1 MYIERQKKRA
11 LTNNQTHQGK
21 FVHAPRRVGKLV
33 KEFSSKH
40 QEVFQKV
47 LHLFK
52 KVLSSISAIIFAG
65 FEKYFAP
72 YTRSQPKK
80 EAFFIENTLYLQNSS
95 ENICRFKKKPYL
107 CIAFETRDI
116 GRLAQLVQSI
126 CLTSRGSAVRIRQRP
141 QTSRSGAVVA
151 RWAHN
156 PKVVRSNRASATQRR
171 SNRFSFFITLS
182 SELSPDFL

>member
-1 MYIERQKKRA
+1 MYIERQKTRLDALANASKR
-11 LTNNQTHQGK
+11 
-21 FVHAPRRVGKLV
+21 VDKLV
-33 KEFSSKH
+33 KEFLSKH

-52 KVLSSISAIIFAG
+52 KVLSSISAIIFTG

-72 YTRSQPKK
+72 YTQIQPKK

-141 QTSRSGAVVA
+141 PNIAEWSSG
-151 RWAHN
+151 
-156 PKVVRSNRASATQRR
+156 
-171 SNRFSFFITLS
+171 S
-182 SELSPDFL
+182 SLGS

>member
-141 QTSRSGAVVA
+141 PNIAEWSSG
-151 RWAHN
+151 
-156 PKVVRSNRASATQRR
+156 
-171 SNRFSFFITLS
+171 S
-182 SELSPDFL
+182 SLGS

>member
-1 MYIERQKKRA
+1 MYIERQKTRLDKLA
-11 LTNNQTHQGK
+11 N
-21 FVHAPRRVGKLV
+21 ASRRVGKFV

-47 LHLFK
+47 LDVFK
-52 KVLSSISAIIFAG
+52 KVLSSISAIIFTG

-72 YTRSQPKK
+72 YPRFQPKK

-141 QTSRSGAVVA
+141 LQNNESLEKKNFGRLAQLVQSICLTSRGSAV
-151 RWAHN
+151 RIRQRP
-156 PKVVRSNRASATQRR
+156 PK
-171 SNRFSFFITLS
+171 F
-182 SELSPDFL
+182 